1 MRWQVYCCC
10 SWFPILITMLLT
22 YERIATTPQ
31 GGPAWSLWGAPPP
44 GTCNASA
51 ALAWPD
57 CNAETVHDAMNEGC
71 SYKLSLTV
79 QGSSSLQGIRL
90 CTVHIKDCHSD
101 RAKCLYAGSEADS
114 ASASTRVHA
123 IVIAAIC
130 STAPPSAAVQSRPIA
145 VWVNSRA
152 LG

>member
-1 MRWQVYCCC
+1 MEPVGR
-10 SWFPILITMLLT
+10 S
-22 YERIATTPQ
+22 
-31 GGPAWSLWGAPPP
+31 SPP

-57 CNAETVHDAMNEGC
+57 RNAETVHDAMNEGC

-79 QGSSSLQGIRL
+79 QGSSSLQGTKL
-90 CTVHIKDCHSD
+90 CTVLIKDCHSD
-101 RAKCLYAGSEADS
+101 RAKCLYAGSDADS
-114 ASASTRVHA
+114 ALASHVCTRVHA
-123 IVIAAIC
+123 IVMAAIC

-145 VWVNSRA
+145 VWVNSQA